1 MIKAIV
7 AYDLNGNIG
16 DGGKIPWH
24 LKGDFANFKKITS
37 GHTVVMGRKTF
48 DSIGKPLPNR
58 KNVVLTRDMNWARE
72 GVEVVHSLED
82 VFKYQEDIFVLGGEE
97 VYRLLMPY
105 VDKLYVT
112 KVYGSF
118 SGDAKFLKQEELPM
132 MIESFSSQVF
142 TENDLSYQFFEYE
155 VK

>member
-7 AYDLNGNIG
+7 AHDINGNIG

-58 KNVVLTRDMNWARE
+58 KNMVLTRDISWKKD
-72 GVEVVHSLED
+72 GVEVIHNFED
-82 VFKYQEDIFVLGGEE
+82 VLKYQEDVFILGGEE
-97 VYRLLMPY
+97 VYRLFIPY
-105 VDKLYVT
+105 IDKLYVT
-112 KVYGSF
+112 KVYGNF
-118 SGDAKFLKQEELPM
+118 SGDAKFLKQEEMPM
-132 MIESFSSQVF
+132 MIEVFASETF
-142 TENDLSYQFFEYE
+142 TENGLSYQFFEYE